1 MHYRKMKGYAMT
13 QPLYDDLLAF
23 VRYLA
28 KYDTW
33 EETVTKEIKLDRP
46 DISADDLADEIH
58 AAQADLDYLIDCDES
73 FQQIVR
79 NARKLIGAT

>member
-1 MHYRKMKGYAMT
+1 MT

-28 KYDTW
+28 EYDTW

>member
-1 MHYRKMKGYAMT
+1 MT

-28 KYDTW
+28 EYDTW
-33 EETVTKEIKLDRP
+33 EEIVTKEIMLDRP

-58 AAQADLDYLIDCDES
+58 AARYSLAMGTVSQADLDYLIDCDES

-79 NARKLIGAT
+79 NARKLRGAT

>member
-1 MHYRKMKGYAMT
+1 MT

-28 KYDTW
+28 EYDTW

-58 AAQADLDYLIDCDES
+58 AAQADLDYLIGCGES